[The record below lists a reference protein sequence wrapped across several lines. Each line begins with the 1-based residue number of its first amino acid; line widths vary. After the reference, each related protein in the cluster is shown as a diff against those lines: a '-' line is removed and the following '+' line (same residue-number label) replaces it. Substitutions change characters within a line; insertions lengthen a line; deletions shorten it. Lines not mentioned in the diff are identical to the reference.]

1 MLIAED
7 ISVDLGA
14 APVLVGA
21 ALEVCESDVVS
32 IMGPSGSGKSTLLA
46 CLAGLIRP
54 KSGRVVFRDQD
65 LATLSD
71 AARSEL
77 RLRRFGFVF
86 QFGDLVPELTLMEN
100 VELPMRFAGVR
111 ARKAREQA
119 RETLELVGISSLID
133 RRTFEVSGGE
143 QQRAAVARALVHNPD
158 IVFADEPTGA
168 LDEDNGRLVL
178 DLFLDAAKARNA
190 SIVIATHDPNVA
202 QRATRR
208 LTVRHGR
215 VEATA

>member
-14 APVLVGA
+14 APVLDGA
-21 ALEVCESDVVS
+21 ALEVRESDVVS

-86 QFGDLVPELTLMEN
+86 QFGDLVPELTLIEN

-111 ARKAREQA
+111 ARKAREKA